1 MRSGVNGPAS
11 SSTRSGTAGPW
22 TSTCATFRRMRWHGW
37 RPLPS
42 HRARGADAVPDVR
55 RHGAPGLRVVPRRD
69 NVRRAGRGRRAHRRA
84 PPHSRRLRRIRGRLR
99 HRLPV
104 RAHRRG
110 QQLGVR
116 RGAGQLGWIG
126 VDRDGDAARLARRDL
141 PRPGR
146 GDVAADRGGGADVRD
161 VRELILD
168 ATERLLAARRF
179 ESLSVADVLDA
190 AGVSRGS
197 FYFYFANKHAVL
209 GELVRRAVG
218 SARDAAGAWADDASG
233 APGAAL
239 RRGTGEGS
247 RLWREHARV
256 LASVLCWM
264 NERAW
269 YLAAIGHPAF
279 TDEARLTDALTEVW
293 QAAIYST
300 PAG

>member
-1 MRSGVNGPAS
+1 
-11 SSTRSGTAGPW
+11 
-22 TSTCATFRRMRWHGW
+22 
-37 RPLPS
+37 
-42 HRARGADAVPDVR
+42 
-55 RHGAPGLRVVPRRD
+55 
-69 NVRRAGRGRRAHRRA
+69 
-84 PPHSRRLRRIRGRLR
+84 
-99 HRLPV
+99 
-104 RAHRRG
+104 
-110 QQLGVR
+110 
-116 RGAGQLGWIG
+116 
-126 VDRDGDAARLARRDL
+126 VDRDGDAARLVRRDL

-247 RLWREHARV
+247 RLWREHAPVLRAIVENWQSDPALAQLWAEMIDGFTTVATERILADRAAGRAPDRGGDPRV

-300 PAG
+300 PAGPASA